1 VGGEEIGEGLTDL
14 KVRVR
19 QPTVEHRVRMKDF
32 RRWLDSQGKTPAEC
46 TRERKLMALAK
57 GEKRGAVIRSGNCRV
72 SLPGPRR
79 AVAFVTLRFVQRK
92 VVHFVGALVAQAVL
106 IVA

>member
-1 VGGEEIGEGLTDL
+1 LGYADEGFQAMAGVEREDAR
-14 KVRVR
+14 RVR
-19 QPTVEHRVRMKDF
+19 TDEEVDGV
-32 RRWLDSQGKTPAEC
+32 G
-46 TRERKLMALAK
+46 ERGRT
-57 GEKRGAVIRSGNCRV
+57 GEMMRGGNCPV

-79 AVAFVTLRFVQRK
+79 AVAIVTLRFVQRK